1 MPLPQRRSLPSLQD
15 IENISIEENDDNLI
29 DLTDE
34 DLGNSDN
41 NLYDSEY
48 NENYLNDKELEA
60 FSEENNHYEEEYLF
74 DEESQEELIQEEPQ
88 VKENQEEITNEV
100 SKRTKIKKNNKK
112 EKLNLPNVSLPKVK
126 LPDNLP
132 IKKIGII
139 AGAVLVVIILLSLLF
154 SLLGGGKK
162 DSVTPLSEPQQSS
175 KINIEV
181 SNEGNTSVYLKVTSD
196 EETPGIVQAIY
207 SSPTGKTVLCE
218 STENDFSS
226 KTKEVEAACYNIG
239 SDIINDL
246 KLIETKLVKSNYN

>member
-1 MPLPQRRSLPSLQD
+1 MPLPKKRSLPSLQD
-15 IENISIEENDDNLI
+15 IENISIEENDENLI

-34 DLGNSDN
+34 DFGISDN
-41 NLYDSEY
+41 ISHDDEY
-48 NENYLNDKELEA
+48 ELNEEELAA
-60 FSEENNHYEEEYLF
+60 FSDENNNYEEEYLF
-74 DEESQEELIQEEPQ
+74 DEESQEDLQEEPQ
-88 VKENQEEITNEV
+88 VINNQKEIINEV
-100 SKRTKIKKNNKK
+100 PKRTKIKKGDKK
-112 EKLNLPNVSLPKVK
+112 EKLKLPNVSLPKIK

-139 AGAVLVVIILLSLLF
+139 AGAVLIVIILLLLLF

-162 DSVTPLSEPQQSS
+162 DSTAPSSESQQNS